1 MLFLAGVISDSG
13 EAAGGGSG
21 TEQSVSCVQVQI
33 RFCRGTEMLWFLLLS
48 AYMKVI
54 KSEGI
59 RAGGRLP
66 ASFPNFLTGNTQ
78 RTARLTP
85 HM

>member
-1 MLFLAGVISDSG
+1 
-13 EAAGGGSG
+13 
-21 TEQSVSCVQVQI
+21 
-33 RFCRGTEMLWFLLLS
+33 MLWFLLLS

-59 RAGGRLP
+59 RAGGRLS